1 MKATLKLPILSE
13 KQLKY
18 LQEARSEL
26 TKAGVTFDTGYD
38 LKEGIFDWELD
49 WSLEGAELTDKKE
62 LIFDSEIGTIK
73 YIKNAEKKLKQGQIY
88 FNTGF
93 SDIKEKVVW
102 DLSEIRGAELKIR
115 KEYSK
120 NTKRRRKLKLPLKPP
135 FNIYKNKL

>member
-62 LIFDSEIGTIK
+62 LIFD
-73 YIKNAEKKLKQGQIY
+73 
-88 FNTGF
+88 
-93 SDIKEKVVW
+93 
-102 DLSEIRGAELKIR
+102 
-115 KEYSK
+115 
-120 NTKRRRKLKLPLKPP
+120 
-135 FNIYKNKL
+135 